1 MAIRNLLRDYALGK
15 RFTGTVFIETEI
27 DGTGFVT
34 PSRTGVQELSVDYV
48 VITDAGR
55 YTFELTDGENLTM
68 FVVGIDTEAGTATVY
83 DIGQRGTVDTTQY
96 DEAYVI
102 ILNTTE
108 HANSDNCDYT
118 NWRIRVSNGASDT
131 LSVADADLWNASQFV
146 RAR

>member
-1 MAIRNLLRDYALGK
+1 
-15 RFTGTVFIETEI
+15 
-27 DGTGFVT
+27 
-34 PSRTGVQELSVDYV
+34 
-48 VITDAGR
+48 
-55 YTFELTDGENLTM
+55 
-68 FVVGIDTEAGTATVY
+68 
-83 DIGQRGTVDTTQY
+83 VDTTQY